1 MIATRTSLST
11 PATGECPAGIGMRH
25 GFVMQVR
32 GNLPVS
38 GKRLAP

>member
-1 MIATRTSLST
+1 MIAIRTSLPQRATGRT
-11 PATGECPAGIGMRH
+11 PARVGMRR
-25 GFVMQVR
+25 GFDMQVR